1 MAAFTALRRER
12 VVYVDTVGAFSW
24 GSFAA
29 IYEALPKQSASLAE
43 TCAHLDL
50 YRVFTLRDLLQLLH
64 ALSQAL
70 AEV

>member
-1 MAAFTALRRER
+1 MAAFTALRREQ
-12 VVYVDTVGAFSW
+12 VVYVDTAGSFSW

-29 IYEALPKQSASLAE
+29 MYEALPKQSASLAE
-43 TCAHLDL
+43 ARAHLDL

-64 ALSQAL
+64 ALTQAL